1 MISLGSNSEVSIPG
15 TCWKKKLV
23 PAGLEFTLKALILC
37 FMYSFYTCWR
47 YILNFVYLLKII
59 DHFCACWIYKRIFNN
74 PLHLLNIL
82 IFNFSFLFYLL
93 NKWRKIPR
101 SFSPMYLLKPSEQKL
116 PIQSVVIP
124 VEMYISRTMPVDFSW
139 RKIHVLLTVHACTPG
154 THTVHVLPV
163 E

>member
-74 PLHLLNIL
+74 PLHLLNI
-82 IFNFSFLFYLL
+82 FNFYCTCWT
-93 NKWRKIPR
+93 ND
-101 SFSPMYLLKPSEQKL
+101 EKL
-116 PIQSVVIP
+116 PQSFYPVVP
-124 VEMYISRTMPVDFSW
+124 VENSRTKIAHSICCYTCWNTRWNIYFLTMSVDFSW